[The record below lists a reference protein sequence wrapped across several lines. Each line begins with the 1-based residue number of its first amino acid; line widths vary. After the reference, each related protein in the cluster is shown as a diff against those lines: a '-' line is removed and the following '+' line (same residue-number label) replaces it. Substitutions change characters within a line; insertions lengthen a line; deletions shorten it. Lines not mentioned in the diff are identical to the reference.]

1 MTETSGTSTKT
12 SATRSGAA
20 RPRVAIIGA
29 GVCGLGIGWR
39 LAQAGCAVDVF
50 DKGAAGHGATWAS
63 AGMLAGG
70 VETEPGEEALLPLAQ
85 LSQRMWP
92 AFARELQAASGI
104 DVEYRDEGTLVVAL
118 THDDLAQ
125 LRFTYEFQ
133 IGLGIE
139 LEWLSGA
146 AARAREPHLK
156 PNLAGAVYSAGDHQ
170 VENRKLSLAL
180 KEAFQRAGGQ
190 LHENTEVTGLDVEAG
205 RARGLWLGERH
216 HPADVV
222 VLAAGAWSRGI
233 PGLPEA
239 ARPPVRPLKGQAL
252 ALRMDP
258 AAPLIRHVVW
268 VPKGYLVPRNDGR
281 LLVGATVE
289 ERGFDE
295 SLTAGGVF
303 ALLETAWRALPAV
316 EDLAIDELWVGFRP
330 GSRDDAPILGATPV
344 EGLVLAT
351 GHHRNGILLAPV
363 TAEAVACLVLTGEP
377 LAGTE
382 PFGIERFA
390 RGAAAA

>member
-1 MTETSGTSTKT
+1 MQNGQT
-12 SATRSGAA
+12 
-20 RPRVAIIGA
+20 
-29 GVCGLGIGWR
+29 
-39 LAQAGCAVDVF
+39 
-50 DKGAAGHGATWAS
+50 
-63 AGMLAGG
+63 
-70 VETEPGEEALLPLAQ
+70 
-85 LSQRMWP
+85 
-92 AFARELQAASGI
+92 
-104 DVEYRDEGTLVVAL
+104 
-118 THDDLAQ
+118 
-125 LRFTYEFQ
+125 
-133 IGLGIE
+133 GLGIE

-146 AARAREPHLK
+146 ETRAREPHLK
-156 PNLAGAVYSAGDHQ
+156 PGLAGAVYSRHDHQ

-180 KEAFQRAGGQ
+180 KEAFMRAGGR
-190 LHENTEVTGLDVEAG
+190 LSEHTEVTGIDVEAG
-205 RARGLWLGERH
+205 RVRGLWLGERH
-216 HPADVV
+216 LAADVV
-222 VLAAGAWSRGI
+222 VLAAGAWSRDI
-233 PGLPEA
+233 PGLPEG

-258 AAPLIRHVVW
+258 AAPLLRHVVW

-316 EDLAIDELWVGFRP
+316 EELAIDELWVGFRP

-363 TAEAVACLVLTGEP
+363 TAEALARLVLTGQP

-390 RGAAAA
+390 SGAAAA

>member
-1 MTETSGTSTKT
+1 MAGTSEISSK
-12 SATRSGAA
+12 SSGA

-39 LAQAGCAVDVF
+39 LAQAGCEVAAY
-50 DKGAAGHGATWAS
+50 DKGAAGHGATWAA

-92 AFARELQAASGI
+92 DFARELRAASGI

-118 THDDLAQ
+118 TRDDLEQ

-133 IGLGIE
+133 TSLGIE

-146 AARAREPHLK
+146 EARAREPHLK
-156 PNLAGAVYSAGDHQ
+156 PGLTGAVYSAGDHQ

-180 KEAFQRAGGQ
+180 EAAFQRAGGQ
-190 LHENTEVTGLDVEAG
+190 LHENTEVTAIDVEAG
-205 RARGLWLGERH
+205 RARGLWLGEH
-216 HPADVV
+216 HVAADVV
-222 VLAAGAWSRGI
+222 VLAAGAWSRDI
-233 PGLPEA
+233 EGLPEA

-316 EDLAIDELWVGFRP
+316 EELAIDELWVGFRP

-363 TAEAVACLVLTGEP
+363 TAEAVACLVLTGKP

-382 PFGIERFA
+382 RFGIERFA